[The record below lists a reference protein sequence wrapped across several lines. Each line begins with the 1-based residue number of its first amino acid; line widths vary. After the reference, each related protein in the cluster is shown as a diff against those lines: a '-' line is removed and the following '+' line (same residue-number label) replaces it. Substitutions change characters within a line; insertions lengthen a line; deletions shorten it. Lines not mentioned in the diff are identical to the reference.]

1 MVGQRN
7 MCSFI
12 YKSSRVLQTTW
23 HFHKLSLYNERQKVK
38 VKIAH
43 MSLDEIL
50 VRFISK
56 NWIVEIKCNRISAKY
71 ALYIYLTTENNVN
84 SNIDC
89 SKLKNEMQNKTN
101 Q

>member
-1 MVGQRN
+1 MNYFSCASTCIGLQPLMVGQRN

-12 YKSSRVLQTTW
+12 YNSSRVLQTTW

-56 NWIVEIKCNRISAKY
+56 NWIVEIKCNRISALY
-71 ALYIYLTTENNVN
+71 ALYI
-84 SNIDC
+84 
-89 SKLKNEMQNKTN
+89 
-101 Q
+101 